1 MVNRTVDGK
10 IIQQQGQVACDECD
24 WIWDITSD
32 DIAETVKAH
41 VGLEGHAVTIKLT
54 IQLFDDRRSTIGEA
68 SGMEADALRRRRG

>member
-10 IIQQQGQVACDECD
+10 IIQHQGQVACDECD

-32 DIAETVKAH
+32 DIAEAVKAQ
-41 VGLEGHAVTIKLT
+41 VGRGGHSITIKLT

>member
-10 IIQQQGQVACDECD
+10 IIQHQGQVACDECD

-32 DIAETVKAH
+32 DIAEGVKAH
-41 VGLEGHAVTIKLT
+41 VGRGGQSITIKLT
-54 IQLFDDRRSTIGEA
+54 IQLFDDRRSTIGEV

>member
-10 IIQQQGQVACDECD
+10 IIQHQGQVACDECD

-32 DIAETVKAH
+32 DIAEAVKAH
-41 VGLEGHAVTIKLT
+41 VGRGGHSITIKLT